1 MSIVKDKIYQF
12 EIERT
17 EVDEDSIT
25 SKMFNEFLI
34 LQQSGVY
41 NMISPEVRE
50 HLDISKQQH
59 HYMLKHFDDLMIFF
73 RQKD

>member
-1 MSIVKDKIYQF
+1 MIKEKIYQF
-12 EIERT
+12 EVNRM
-17 EVDEDSIT
+17 EVDQDQIT
-25 SKMFNEFLI
+25 AKMFNEFLI

-41 NMISPEVRE
+41 NMVSPEVRE

-59 HYMLKHFDDLMIFF
+59 HYMLKNFDDLMLYF

>member
-1 MSIVKDKIYQF
+1 MTIVKDKIYQF

-17 EVDEDSIT
+17 ELDQDTIT
-25 SKMFNEFLI
+25 SEMFKEFLI

-41 NMISPEVRE
+41 NMVSPEVRE
-50 HLDISKQQH
+50 HLGISKQQH
-59 HYMLKHFDDLMIFF
+59 FYMLKNFDDLMIFF